1 MIMNNCDSLSIKD
14 SNVTPS
20 SSVKPYKIR
29 HLRIPVE
36 IRVEV
41 AKNKQSFTTT
51 SRNISITGVS
61 TESVTEFQIGD
72 NVDVV
77 LYVPIKKDIELLEIE
92 ARVIWVCSRP
102 GSCSMGAAF
111 KKFAPGDQRK
121 LRRWL
126 LDYLIIKKNKAV

>member
-1 MIMNNCDSLSIKD
+1 MNNCDSLPVED
-14 SNVTPS
+14 SNVILPS
-20 SSVKPYKIR
+20 STRLHRIR
-29 HLRIPVE
+29 HLRVPVE
-36 IRVEV
+36 IRAEV

-61 TESVTEFQIGD
+61 TESVTKFQVGD
-72 NVDVV
+72 DVDVV

-92 ARVIWVCSRP
+92 ARIIWVYSRP

-126 LDYLIIKKNKAV
+126 LDCLIVKKGKSI